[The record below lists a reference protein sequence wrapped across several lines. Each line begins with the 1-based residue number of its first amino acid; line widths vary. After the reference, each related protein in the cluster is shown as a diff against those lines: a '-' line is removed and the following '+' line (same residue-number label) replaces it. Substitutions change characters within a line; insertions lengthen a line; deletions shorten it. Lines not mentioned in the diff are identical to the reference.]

1 MENFLAIVD
10 FIFLI
15 GLVVGW
21 KKPQKALFWLE
32 ESKQTKKNLLLY
44 LGAPF
49 LVFFILFGAVNEH
62 KQATVN
68 AQAKAEATKS
78 LEDKQNSYLTLL
90 DSDKTYDTMSDDE
103 KKLADNL
110 ISDFSSFEKDFK
122 DKYQTGET
130 NIENS
135 KTQYVAAKKKADDE
149 AKAKADA
156 EAKKAKEEADAKA
169 AQEAAAQEAAAQEA
183 ERKAYD
189 TGITYDQ
196 LARTPDDY
204 KEKKAKFTGKVIQ
217 VIEGNGETDLR
228 IAVNQNYDT
237 VLMVAYDPKIS
248 STRILEND
256 NVTVK
261 GVSQGIYTYDSTMG
275 GKISVPSMTVDEI
288 TINK

>member
-1 MENFLAIVD
+1 MEKFLAIVD

-68 AQAKAEATKS
+68 AQAKAEVTKA

-110 ISDFSSFEKDFK
+110 ISDFSSFEQDFK

-169 AQEAAAQEAAAQEA
+169 TQEAAAQEAAAQEA
-183 ERKAYD
+183 EKKAYD
-189 TGITYDQ
+189 TGITYNQ
-196 LARTPDDY
+196 LARTPDNY
-204 KEKKAKFTGKVIQ
+204 KGEKAKFSGKVIQ
-217 VIEGNGETDLR
+217 VMEGNKETDIR
-228 IAVNQNYDT
+228 VAVGDNYDN
-237 VLMVAYDPKIS
+237 VLFVGYDPKIT

-256 NVTVK
+256 SVTVK
-261 GVSQGIYTYDSTMG
+261 GTSIGIYSYQSTMG
-275 GKISVPSMTVDEI
+275 GKISIPGMWADR
-288 TINK
+288 